1 MKRKVWLLLISTL
14 IFAFSL
20 PAKEKVK
27 IGVVDLQRILME
39 STAGK
44 KAKKELNDFYEQK
57 KKELAKKE
65 EELNKL
71 KDDIDKKIPLL
82 DEKTKR
88 EKQMEFENKRLEFL
102 QDAQE
107 SEKLLK
113 EKDAELTQSIIKDVQ
128 EIVDD
133 IADSEGYTFIFE
145 KNEGGLLYFDK
156 LTDITDQVLKKYEA
170 KTRK

>member
-14 IFAFSL
+14 IFTFSL

-71 KDDIDKKIPLL
+71 KDDIDKKLPLL